1 MAAKVGLKGGIKRQK
16 TREKESKR
24 PFTPKIALV
33 YPIPTLHSQHKAR
46 RRSIAA
52 ELSEPIATL

>member
-1 MAAKVGLKGGIKRQK
+1 MAAKVGLKGGIKRLK

-24 PFTPKIALV
+24 PFTTKIALV

-46 RRSIAA
+46 RRAIAA